1 MKFNA
6 FLRAYE
12 KLPPHGR
19 ALEIVSKSDRPGYV
33 VIDRSTEDKFGVELT
48 SAHVDDRSVPD
59 KHMLLHRGAVDIPFD
74 QSELDQYKKRL
85 VDVVE
90 TKVQQARR
98 GYDTS
103 RSLILSVYVNEYIAI
118 YITRSDLEGIIRMNE
133 SLFDEMMPFVEVV
146 FWNLRNDDVFSIRP
160 KPSIVTV
167 RG

>member
-1 MKFNA
+1 
-6 FLRAYE
+6 
-12 KLPPHGR
+12 
-19 ALEIVSKSDRPGYV
+19 
-33 VIDRSTEDKFGVELT
+33 
-48 SAHVDDRSVPD
+48 
-59 KHMLLHRGAVDIPFD
+59 MLLHRGAVDIPFD